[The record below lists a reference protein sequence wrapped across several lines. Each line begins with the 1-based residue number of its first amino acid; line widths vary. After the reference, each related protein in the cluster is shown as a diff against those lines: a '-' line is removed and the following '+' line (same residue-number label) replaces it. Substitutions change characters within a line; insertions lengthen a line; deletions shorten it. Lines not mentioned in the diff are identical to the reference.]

1 MLKVGQKWEM
11 RNGRTATVLQ
21 PLSHTNF
28 KFVCL
33 TDRKE
38 LEHYTENGRYL
49 KEGYDHALDLV
60 KLL

>member
-1 MLKVGQKWEM
+1 M